1 MALNSRKVK
10 KNNQYKLSP
19 EIEIIL
25 AFITIILLLILFG
38 SCNPVKQVLGDNKK
52 FEVVA
57 AEVIKRGYCECDTLY
72 KFKTDTLEVH
82 DTTTIV
88 YVDTAVINDTTYLWE
103 TKFHTVTKV
112 RTIRDS
118 VKMVVID
125 SARIKVLTKEL
136 SDAKSMEKLAVGDM
150 KKLQRM
156 VYLIG
161 GGALLFFLLLFKL
174 K

>member
-1 MALNSRKVK
+1 MALNSRRVR
-10 KNNQYKLSP
+10 KNKLSP
-19 EIEIIL
+19 EIEMIL
-25 AFITIILLLILFG
+25 AFISIILLLIFFG
-38 SCNPVKQVLGDNKK
+38 SCNPVKQVLSDNNK

-57 AEVIKRGYCECDTLY
+57 AEVIKRGYCLNDTTIIR
-72 KFKTDTLEVH
+72 KTDTLEVH
-82 DTTTIV
+82 DTTTVV

-118 VKMVVID
+118 VKMVLVD

-136 SDAKSMEKLAVGDM
+136 SDAKTMEKLAVGDM

>member
-1 MALNSRKVK
+1 MK

-57 AEVIKRGYCECDTLY
+57 AEVIKRGYCLNDTSY
-72 KFKTDTLEVH
+72 IYKTDTLEIT
-82 DTTTIV
+82 DTTTFV

-118 VKMVVID
+118 VKAVVVD
-125 SARIKVLTKEL
+125 SAQIKVLRKEL
-136 SDAKSMEKLAVGDM
+136 SAANVLKDAALKDM
-150 KKLQRM
+150 KGLRRI
-156 VYLIG
+156 LIF
-161 GGALLFFLLLFKL
+161 GGAACGVFFLLLFKL

>member
-1 MALNSRKVK
+1 ML
-10 KNNQYKLSP
+10 
-19 EIEIIL
+19 I
-25 AFITIILLLILFG
+25 AFITIILLLIIFG

-57 AEVIKRGYCECDTLY
+57 AEAIKRGYCECDTLY

-82 DTTTIV
+82 DTTTFV
-88 YVDTAVINDTTYLWE
+88 YVDTAIINDTTYLWE
-103 TKFHTVTKV
+103 TKFHTITKV

-118 VKMVVID
+118 VKLVLVD

-136 SDAKSMEKLAVGDM
+136 SDAKTKEKLALQDM
-150 KKLQRM
+150 KSLRKM

-161 GGALLFFLLLFKL
+161 AGALAFFLLLFKL

>member
-1 MALNSRKVK
+1 MEML
-10 KNNQYKLSP
+10 
-19 EIEIIL
+19 I
-25 AFITIILLLILFG
+25 AFITIILLLIIFG

-57 AEVIKRGYCECDTLY
+57 AEAIKRGYCECDTLY

-82 DTTTIV
+82 DTTTFV

-103 TKFHTVTKV
+103 TKFHTITKV

-118 VKMVVID
+118 VKLVLVD

-136 SDAKSMEKLAVGDM
+136 SDAKTKEKLALQDM
-150 KKLQRM
+150 KSLREM

-161 GGALLFFLLLFKL
+161 AGALAFFLLLFKL

>member
-72 KFKTDTLEVH
+72 RFKTDTLEVH

-118 VKMVVID
+118 VKMVLVD

>member
-1 MALNSRKVK
+1 MALNLRRVK
-10 KNNQYKLSP
+10 KNSQYKLSP
-19 EIEIIL
+19 ELELIL
-25 AFITIILLLILFG
+25 AFISIILLLILFG

-57 AEVIKRGYCECDTLY
+57 AEVIKRGYCLNDTTIIR
-72 KFKTDTLEVH
+72 KTDTLEVH

-103 TKFHTVTKV
+103 TKFHTVTKI

-118 VKMVVID
+118 IKMVLVD

-136 SDAKSMEKLAVGDM
+136 SDAKSMEKLALGDM
-150 KKLQRM
+150 KKLQRI
-156 VYLIG
+156 VYFIG

>member
-1 MALNSRKVK
+1 MEML
-10 KNNQYKLSP
+10 
-19 EIEIIL
+19 I
-25 AFITIILLLILFG
+25 AFITIILLLIIFG

-57 AEVIKRGYCECDTLY
+57 AEAIKRGYCECDTLY

-82 DTTTIV
+82 DTTTFV
-88 YVDTAVINDTTYLWE
+88 YVDTAIINDTTYLWE
-103 TKFHTVTKV
+103 TKFHTITKV

-118 VKMVVID
+118 VKLVLVD

-136 SDAKSMEKLAVGDM
+136 SDAKTKEKLALQDM
-150 KKLQRM
+150 KSLRKM

-161 GGALLFFLLLFKL
+161 AGALAFFLLLFKL

>member
-1 MALNSRKVK
+1 MEML
-10 KNNQYKLSP
+10 
-19 EIEIIL
+19 I
-25 AFITIILLLILFG
+25 AFITIILLLIIFG

-57 AEVIKRGYCECDTLY
+57 AEAIKRGYCECDTLY

-82 DTTTIV
+82 DTTTFV

-103 TKFHTVTKV
+103 TKFHTITKV

-118 VKMVVID
+118 VKLVLVD

-136 SDAKSMEKLAVGDM
+136 SDAKTKEKLALQDM
-150 KKLQRM
+150 KSLRKM

-161 GGALLFFLLLFKL
+161 AGALAFFLLLFKL

>member
-1 MALNSRKVK
+1 ML
-10 KNNQYKLSP
+10 
-19 EIEIIL
+19 I
-25 AFITIILLLILFG
+25 AFISIILLLIIFG

-57 AEVIKRGYCECDTLY
+57 AEVIKRGYCESDTLY
-72 KFKTDTLEVH
+72 QFKTDTLEVH
-82 DTTTIV
+82 DTTTFV

-103 TKFHTVTKV
+103 TKFHTITKV

-118 VKMVVID
+118 VKLVVVD
-125 SARIKVLTKEL
+125 SARIKVLTKQL
-136 SDAKSMEKLAVGDM
+136 NDAKSMEKLALGEM
-150 KKLQRM
+150 KSLRKM

-161 GGALLFFLLLFKL
+161 AGALAFFLLLFKL

>member
-1 MALNSRKVK
+1 VRK
-10 KNNQYKLSP
+10 NKLSP
-19 EIEIIL
+19 EIELIL
-25 AFITIILLLILFG
+25 AFISIILLLIFFG
-38 SCNPVKQVLGDNKK
+38 SCNPVKQVLGDNNK

-72 KFKTDTLEVH
+72 KFKSDTLEVH
-82 DTTTIV
+82 DTTTMV
-88 YVDTAVINDTTYLWE
+88 YVDTTKVNDTTYLWE

-118 VKMVVID
+118 VKLVLVD

-150 KKLQRM
+150 KKLQRI

-161 GGALLFFLLLFKL
+161 AGALLLFLLLFKL

>member
-1 MALNSRKVK
+1 MK

-57 AEVIKRGYCECDTLY
+57 AEVIKRGYCLNDTSYILS
-72 KFKTDTLEVH
+72 TDTLEIT
-82 DTTTIV
+82 DTLTMV
-88 YVDTAVINDTTYLWE
+88 YVDTAVVNDTTYFWE
-103 TKFHTVTKV
+103 TKFETITKT

-118 VKMVVID
+118 IKSVVID
-125 SARIKVLTKEL
+125 SAQVKVLRRHLQDSETKL
-136 SDAKSMEKLAVGDM
+136 NASLKDQKVLKRIMFF
-150 KKLQRM
+150 
-156 VYLIG
+156 IG
-161 GGALLFFLLLFKL
+161 GGALIFFLLLFKL

>member
-1 MALNSRKVK
+1 ML
-10 KNNQYKLSP
+10 
-19 EIEIIL
+19 L
-25 AFITIILLLILFG
+25 AFISIIALIIFFG

-57 AEVIKRGYCECDTLY
+57 AEVIKRGYCSNDTSY
-72 KFKTDTLEVH
+72 IYKTDTLEIT
-82 DTTTIV
+82 DTTIMV

-118 VKMVVID
+118 VKLVVID
-125 SARIKVLTKEL
+125 SAKVKVLLKEL
-136 SDAKSMEKLAVGDM
+136 KDNETKLKAALGDQKVLKRIM
-150 KKLQRM
+150 FF
-156 VYLIG
+156 IG
-161 GGALLFFLLLFKL
+161 GGALIFFLLLFKL

>member
-1 MALNSRKVK
+1 MR
-10 KNNQYKLSP
+10 KNNQYRLSP
-19 EIEIIL
+19 EIEMLL
-25 AFITIILLLILFG
+25 AFISIILLLILFG

-72 KFKTDTLEVH
+72 KFKSDTIEVH
-82 DTTTIV
+82 DTTTMV
-88 YVDTAVINDTTYLWE
+88 YVDTSVINDTTYLWE

-118 VKMVVID
+118 VKMVLVD
-125 SARIKVLTKEL
+125 SSRIKVLTKEL

-161 GGALLFFLLLFKL
+161 AGALLFFLLLFKL

>member
-1 MALNSRKVK
+1 M
-10 KNNQYKLSP
+10 
-19 EIEIIL
+19 IL
-25 AFITIILLLILFG
+25 AFISIILLLILFG

-57 AEVIKRGYCECDTLY
+57 AEVIKRGYCLNDTTIIR
-72 KFKTDTLEVH
+72 KTDTLEVH

-103 TKFHTVTKV
+103 TKFHTVTKI

-118 VKMVVID
+118 IKMVLVD

-136 SDAKSMEKLAVGDM
+136 NDAKTMEKLALGDM
-150 KKLQRM
+150 KKLQRI
-156 VYLIG
+156 VYFIG
-161 GGALLFFLLLFKL
+161 GGALLFFLLLFKI

>member
-1 MALNSRKVK
+1 VSSLIYKTM
-10 KNNQYKLSP
+10 KNFKLS
-19 EIEIIL
+19 EENEL
-25 AFITIILLLILFG
+25 LFAFIGIILLLIFFS
-38 SCNPVKQVLGDNKK
+38 SCNPVKKVLKDPTRFSIIKDT
-52 FEVVA
+52 
-57 AEVIKRGYCECDTLY
+57 VIKRGYCKCDTLY

-82 DTTTIV
+82 DTTTFV

-118 VKMVVID
+118 VKMVLVD

-136 SDAKSMEKLAVGDM
+136 SDAKSMEKLALGDM

>member
-1 MALNSRKVK
+1 VK

-72 KFKTDTLEVH
+72 RFKTDTLEVH

-118 VKMVVID
+118 VKMVLVD

>member
-1 MALNSRKVK
+1 M
-10 KNNQYKLSP
+10 
-19 EIEIIL
+19 IL
-25 AFITIILLLILFG
+25 AFISIILLLILFG

-72 KFKTDTLEVH
+72 KFKTDTIEVH
-82 DTTTIV
+82 DTTTFV
-88 YVDTAVINDTTYLWE
+88 YVDTTVINDTTYLWE
-103 TKFHTVTKV
+103 TRFNTITKI

-118 VKMVVID
+118 VKLVVVD
-125 SARIKVLTKEL
+125 SSRIKVLTKEL
-136 SDAKSMEKLAVGDM
+136 LDAKTKEKIAMDDM
-150 KKLQRM
+150 KSLRKM

-161 GGALLFFLLLFKL
+161 GGAVAFFLLLFKL

>member
-1 MALNSRKVK
+1 M
-10 KNNQYKLSP
+10 
-19 EIEIIL
+19 IL
-25 AFITIILLLILFG
+25 AFISIILLLIFFG
-38 SCNPVKQVLGDNKK
+38 SCNPTKQVLGDNKK

-72 KFKTDTLEVH
+72 KFKSDTIEVH
-82 DTTTIV
+82 DTTTMV

-118 VKMVVID
+118 VKLVLVD
-125 SARIKVLTKEL
+125 SARIKVLGKEL
-136 SDAKSMEKLAVGDM
+136 KDTESKLNAALKDQKGLKRIM
-150 KKLQRM
+150 FFM
-156 VYLIG
+156 G
-161 GGALLFFLLLFKL
+161 GGALIFFLLLFKL